1 MRAEI
6 MVIARS
12 LLFGAAMLLATG
24 STALACQGKTNPVL
38 DENFKN
44 ADPGWGQA
52 DNIASFTANG
62 LVLTPPPGGSAWR
75 WNAKYTMDHADLCIQ
90 VTSPAKLPDPPD
102 EDAVGSVGVWFWGM
116 DSQNF
121 YTATITLDGG
131 TSVDRLIAGTW
142 QSIIAPSQ
150 SQAVKTAPGGINEIE
165 IVTNGNAAVL
175 YVNGTQLSTFTGQPP
190 SGGGWPGLYA
200 ESGPSGTSWLVTR
213 VRLY

>member
-1 MRAEI
+1 

-12 LLFGAAMLLATG
+12 LLVGAAMLLATG
-24 STALACQGKTNPVL
+24 STVLACQSKGNPVL

-52 DNIASFTANG
+52 DNIAAFTANG

-75 WNAKYTMDHADLCIQ
+75 WNAKYAMDHADLCIQ
-90 VTSPAKLPDPPD
+90 VTNPAKLPDPPD
-102 EDAVGSVGVWFWGM
+102 EDAVGSVGAWFWGK

-131 TSVDRLIAGTW
+131 VSIDRLVAGTW
-142 QSIIAPSQ
+142 QSIVPPTQ
-150 SQAVKTAPGGINEIE
+150 SQAVKTAPGAVNEIE
-165 IVTNGNAAVL
+165 IATNGNTATL
-175 YVNGTQLSTFTGQPP
+175 FVNGTQISAVNGQVPA
-190 SGGGWPGLYA
+190 GGGWPGVYA
-200 ESGPSGTSWLVTR
+200 ESGPTGTSWLITR